1 MHVPWLCDYHI
12 NKKKGRSPQSI
23 MFMLLW
29 SPRSDLLSFNWSH
42 GGFNSSQTK
51 SESTG
56 IIPTMDLEDIRAC
69 RSSARPAFT
78 AGVVPFRGTTATERK
93 DQIIKASA
101 MMLQPTARFL
111 AKRLCW
117 YAFSPQGRKWFHR
130 RKKMLEIHGN
140 PGVLLIDVVSCWL
153 MLLDVD
159 CWWEIGH
166 PAKWQKQKARMKGH
180 THTKRDIQC
189 TSAINQATL
198 HHSNKQVQP
207 PSLPHTIACKSWSDE
222 FGDGIQGRQ
231 TAVR

>member
-1 MHVPWLCDYHI
+1 
-12 NKKKGRSPQSI
+12 

-111 AKRLCW
+111 AKRLC
-117 YAFSPQGRKWFHR
+117 
-130 RKKMLEIHGN
+130 
-140 PGVLLIDVVSCWL
+140 
-153 MLLDVD
+153 
-159 CWWEIGH
+159 
-166 PAKWQKQKARMKGH
+166 
-180 THTKRDIQC
+180 
-189 TSAINQATL
+189 
-198 HHSNKQVQP
+198 
-207 PSLPHTIACKSWSDE
+207 
-222 FGDGIQGRQ
+222 
-231 TAVR
+231 

>member
-1 MHVPWLCDYHI
+1 MPWQCNACTMIMWLSY
-12 NKKKGRSPQSI
+12 NKQKKGRSPQSI
-23 MFMLLW
+23 MVIATMVPQL
-29 SPRSDLLSFNWSH
+29 
-42 GGFNSSQTK
+42 GSSVLQL
-51 SESTG
+51 ESWWFQL
-56 IIPTMDLEDIRAC
+56 IPNRAC

-117 YAFSPQGRKWFHR
+117 YAFSPAENGFIGEKRWNQNQ
-130 RKKMLEIHGN
+130 GN
-140 PGVLLIDVVSCWL
+140 PGVLLSDVVSCWL

-180 THTKRDIQC
+180 THTPKE
-189 TSAINQATL
+189 TSNAHQQSTRQPSIIPTNRFNPPLCPTL
-198 HHSNKQVQP
+198 SHASP
-207 PSLPHTIACKSWSDE
+207 GAMSSGW
-222 FGDGIQGRQ
+222 GGMGIQGRQ